1 MGFLGKTNRSL
12 SAVIVWGVSGGICS
26 GAVHGVLQWIW
37 EHVLQNT
44 GCLSPALYYTQEV
57 LLLALV
63 FALFGYCAGEVFS
76 TGEKFGELIVG
87 LVSGI
92 CTALVLIAII
102 AFLETVWNAGHFS
115 TLPLLFAVIFVASVV
130 IQVLA
135 AYFHKPR
142 SGSVPDKMAI
152 PTISALA
159 GKLYSC
165 RFFICVILAVLLV
178 PPTLLYLGYSPT
190 PSDQFSSCY
199 GVNDYAQASRT
210 APDSLRI
217 VMQPDSWAKHNAL
230 PTLKIFIDDR
240 DVSNQSL
247 ISEAGLDVVIDPPDG
262 LLFARGASVT
272 LQGIAVS
279 GNGTAPVHLVIIA
292 TYPDTGRR
300 VVIGERNL

>member
-1 MGFLGKTNRSL
+1 MGFSGENRRL
-12 SAVIVWGVSGGICS
+12 LPKVILWGAFGGLCS

-76 TGEKFGELIVG
+76 TGKKFGELIVG
-87 LVSGI
+87 LVSGT

-102 AFLETVWNAGHFS
+102 AFLETVWNAGDFS
-115 TLPLLFAVIFVASVV
+115 SLPLMFAEIFVASVV

-142 SGSVPDKMAI
+142 SGSAPDKMVI
-152 PTISALA
+152 QTISALT
-159 GKLYSC
+159 GQLYSC

-178 PPTLLYLGYSPT
+178 PPALLYLVDSPT
-190 PSDQFSSCY
+190 PPDQFSSCY
-199 GVNDYAQASRT
+199 GVNDYAEASRT

-217 VMQPDSWAKHNAL
+217 VMQPDSWAKHNTP
-230 PTLKIFIDDR
+230 PTLKIFVDDR

-247 ISEAGLDVVIDPPDG
+247 ISEAGLDAVIDPPDG
-262 LLFARGASVT
+262 LLFTRRASVT
-272 LQGIAVS
+272 LQGTAVS
-279 GNGTAPVHLVIIA
+279 GNGTVPVHLVIIA